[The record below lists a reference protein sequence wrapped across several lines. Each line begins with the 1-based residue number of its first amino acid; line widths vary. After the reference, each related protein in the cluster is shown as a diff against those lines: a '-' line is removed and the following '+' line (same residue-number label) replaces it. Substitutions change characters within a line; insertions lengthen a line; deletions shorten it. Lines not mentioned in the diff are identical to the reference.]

1 MAVAIVMLWLTA
13 IAEVAAPVLVSYF
26 IDNMV
31 AKNQIVLSVTLLLVA
46 GFVALQIAASLLHYF
61 QLIYFNQ
68 AAVGVVQTLRAD
80 VMDAALRQ
88 PLSAF
93 DTQPV
98 GQLISRVTNDTE
110 MIKDLFVNV
119 LPTLFRS
126 VALIVVMLI
135 AMYSLEWRMALVA
148 TAMFPQ

>member
-1 MAVAIVMLWLTA
+1 
-13 IAEVAAPVLVSYF
+13 
-26 IDNMV
+26 
-31 AKNQIVLSVTLLLVA
+31 NQIVLSVTLLLVA
-46 GFVALQIAASLLHYF
+46 GFIALQIAASLLHYF

-148 TAMFPQ
+148 TAMFPAVILVMWIYQRLSTPIVRRVRSYLADIND